1 MGELKKLRKDVY
13 DNLERQNRLKKVAYQ
28 NFDKVLDNNTYDENP
43 IYISWEQLKT
53 VQVGD
58 TVKVS
63 QDGTVEFIKISENE
77 DEMVFNTMM
86 FDGGKFTKHFHDCV
100 EICKVLSGRMIETE
114 KGERTTVKVYNVG
127 QRAIYDKGETHA
139 MYVNEYTLLEVR
151 FLKKL

>member
-1 MGELKKLRKDVY
+1 MNELTKLRRDVY
-13 DNLERQNRLKKVAYQ
+13 QNLERQRRLKEVAYK
-28 NFDKVLDNNTYDENP
+28 NFNKVLDKNQTEP

-58 TVKVS
+58 TVKMS
-63 QDGTVEFIKISENE
+63 NDGDVEFIKLSENE
-77 DEMVFNTMM
+77 NEMIFNTMM

-114 KGERTTVKVYNVG
+114 KGDRLTTKVYSEG
-127 QRAIYDKGETHA
+127 ERAIYDKGETHA

-151 FLKKL
+151 FLKQL